1 MTTTIATYT
10 AFDGA
15 KQIAAGTLIDITLFA
30 KDLLTRNESTDLL
43 VFDDFTGKVIDLD
56 TRGSE
61 KDIRKRLA
69 AMQAPQAEEAKKSG
83 PGRPKLG
90 VVSREIALLPR
101 HWEWL
106 ATQSGGASVT
116 LRKLVDD
123 ARKKNQGRDQLRA
136 AQESAYRFMQTMAG
150 DRIGFEEALRALYA
164 KNLTQFKKMI
174 VDWPKDI
181 RNHVLKLSKPAFEQ
195 EADT

>member
-1 MTTTIATYT
+1 MTINNSTYT

-15 KQIAAGTLIDITLFA
+15 KQIAEGTLIDVTLFVKDLFA
-30 KDLLTRNESTDLL
+30 KNESTDVL
-43 VFDDFTGKVIDLD
+43 VFDDATGKVVDLD

-61 KDIRKRLA
+61 KEIRKRLEVV
-69 AMQAPQAEEAKKSG
+69 QAPPSDDTKKSG

-116 LRKLVDD
+116 LRKLVED
-123 ARKKNQGRDQLRA
+123 ARKKNQGRDQLRT
-136 AQESAYRFMQTMAG
+136 AQDAAYRFMQTMAG
-150 DRIGFEEALRALYA
+150 DRNGFEEALRALYA
-164 KNLTQFKKMI
+164 KNLAQFKKMV

-181 RNHVLKLSKPAFEQ
+181 RTHVLKLSKPAFQQ
-195 EADT
+195 EADL